1 MNHYFAYG
9 SNMNPARVAERGLLV
24 TDVRGARLPGYRLT
38 FNKVSRE
45 HSRNGHAN
53 IEFEPRSFTEG
64 VLYELAHPDE
74 ILKMDPF
81 ERAPWN
87 YGREI
92 IAVHAGETTIWAWTY
107 FANPAVLVPGLS
119 PSEDYLRHLLA
130 GRDFLSDEYFD
141 SLLAWLERNDLDGP

>member
-1 MNHYFAYG
+1 VNHYFAYG

>member
-9 SNMNPARVAERGLLV
+9 SNMKPARVAERGLLV